1 MFTLSISIGGS
12 MTKLIFLVYMTVGI
26 TIFNYRSNS
35 YASTLFAPDSDTALL
50 FEIVTNT
57 ASQLNELERLVTN
70 AEKYTGLM
78 EKYNQIAK
86 DQYFRAER
94 IHYIAQNYVDLSKRD
109 PKDLE
114 GLNSAIRE
122 LKSETESLKAMI
134 HEYRSDEARN
144 EVQENVLGERVRR
157 SNSEIGFANNQVSRS
172 GEVKSTNEA
181 QKVIAQN
188 TSLTYKA
195 QVEANQTSN
204 VIAEKLTEQNKLLNR
219 NLKDEA
225 IEKEARENYYKM
237 PKVKPSTSSL

>member
-1 MFTLSISIGGS
+1 MFTLSISTGGS
-12 MTKLIFLVYMTVGI
+12 MTKLIFLVYMTIGI
-26 TIFNYRSNS
+26 TFLNYESKS
-35 YASTLFAPDSDTALL
+35 YASTFFAPDSDTALL
-50 FEIVTNT
+50 FELVTNT

-144 EVQENVLGERVRR
+144 EVQENVLGERVRKT
-157 SNSEIGFANNQVSRS
+157 NSEIGFANNQVSRS
-172 GEVKSTNEA
+172 GDVKSTNEA
-181 QKVIAQN
+181 QKIIAQN
-188 TSLTYKA
+188 TSLNYKA
-195 QVEANQTSN
+195 QVEENQISN

-225 IEKEARENYYKM
+225 IQKEEKESYYKI
-237 PKVKPSTSSL
+237 PKGKNLKSNL